1 MNEGRSNGS
10 TKAHHPERDWTPDRR
25 AKVATVEGKKVGEK
39 LRKVSELSQILVFFR
54 KSLPRN
60 TKGFVFNSR
69 LRYATPD
76 ESQGRQIYTV
86 FLAKEIRPED

>member
-39 LRKVSELSQILVFFR
+39 QEKVSDLSQIMLDSGYWILDTRYWILNCRRQSLEVR
-54 KSLPRN
+54 KGKPPGVVIQFCR
-60 TKGFVFNSR
+60 G
-69 LRYATPD
+69 
-76 ESQGRQIYTV
+76 
-86 FLAKEIRPED
+86 KEIA